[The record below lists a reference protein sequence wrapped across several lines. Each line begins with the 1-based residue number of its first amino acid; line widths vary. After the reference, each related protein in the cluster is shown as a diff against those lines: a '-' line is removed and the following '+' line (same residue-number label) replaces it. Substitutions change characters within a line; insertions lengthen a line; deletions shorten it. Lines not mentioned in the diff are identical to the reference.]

1 MELVPLQI
9 SISAVKHKKTYP
21 KRHNWLDKADI
32 ELLLAQPPQTKIGVR
47 DRFII
52 LFLFSTGAR
61 LAEMRSVQLKDV
73 IINEKYPYIR
83 ITGKGNKP
91 HIVPIPEDS
100 FLKNYKYYC
109 HLYHP
114 KENPD
119 DYLFYPTAKGGR
131 EMMSEDNVQR
141 ILKKVWGRCPLF
153 QSKAAFHPSAPS
165 PTFLWGAAIQAWG
178 LSPGDSKTS
187 WA

>member
-100 FLKNYKYYC
+100 FLV
-109 HLYHP
+109 LLP
-114 KENPD
+114 P
-119 DYLFYPTAKGGR
+119 LPSQR
-131 EMMSEDNVQR
+131 E
-141 ILKKVWGRCPLF
+141 
-153 QSKAAFHPSAPS
+153 
-165 PTFLWGAAIQAWG
+165 
-178 LSPGDSKTS
+178 PG
-187 WA
+187 

>member
-32 ELLLAQPPQTKIGVR
+32 ELILAQPPQTKIRVR

-109 HLYHP
+109 PFTIP
-114 KENPD
+114 KRTRMIIFSIR
-119 DYLFYPTAKGGR
+119 L
-131 EMMSEDNVQR
+131 Q
-141 ILKKVWGRCPLF
+141 KVAE
-153 QSKAAFHPSAPS
+153 K
-165 PTFLWGAAIQAWG
+165 
-178 LSPGDSKTS
+178 
-187 WA
+187 